1 MRDNTTPINVN
12 VDYAPVNR
20 MAYDITIILDNQPGQ
35 LATMGEVLGEAGI
48 NIEGMCGFLVEGKGE
63 IHILVRNG
71 SAARKA
77 LEKAGFDARNVRPV
91 LVRDLENKPGTLGD
105 AARRLADAGVN
116 LTLLYLAADN
126 HLVLGVDPGTDNW
139 DKAKEAI

>member
-1 MRDNTTPINVN
+1 
-12 VDYAPVNR
+12 
-20 MAYDITIILDNQPGQ
+20 
-35 LATMGEVLGEAGI
+35 MGEVLGEAGI

>member
-1 MRDNTTPINVN
+1 MLMLIMPLIK
-12 VDYAPVNR
+12 
-20 MAYDITIILDNQPGQ
+20 MAYDVTIILENKPGE
-35 LATMGEVLGEAGI
+35 LATMGEALGEADI
-48 NIEGMCGFLVEGKGE
+48 NIGGMCGFLVEGKGE
-63 IHILVRNG
+63 IHILVHNG
-71 SAARKA
+71 SAARKV
-77 LEKAGFDARNVRPV
+77 LEKAGFEVKEVRPV
-91 LVRDLENKPGTLGD
+91 LVRDLENKPGTLGE

>member
-1 MRDNTTPINVN
+1 
-12 VDYAPVNR
+12 
-20 MAYDITIILDNQPGQ
+20 MAYDVTIILDNQPGQ
-35 LATMGEVLGEAGI
+35 LATMGEILGKAGI

-71 SAARKA
+71 SAARQV

-91 LVRDLENKPGTLGD
+91 LVRDLENKPGTLGE
-105 AARRLADAGVN
+105 AARKLADAGVN

-139 DKAKEAI
+139 DKALAAI